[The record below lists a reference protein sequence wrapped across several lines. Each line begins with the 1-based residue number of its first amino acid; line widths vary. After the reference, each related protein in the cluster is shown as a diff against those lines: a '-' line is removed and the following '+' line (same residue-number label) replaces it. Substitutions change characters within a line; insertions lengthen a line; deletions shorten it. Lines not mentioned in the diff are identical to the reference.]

1 VPAIVLL
8 YHFPESYPPSLF
20 YSLLLRKAAERTLGL
35 WEMWGYTLL
44 AHHRTV
50 LSRYLKGCDMKYL
63 VVLLLALLLLVASP
77 AVAQSERHLEAI
89 RLARKLWRII
99 DITREYVP
107 QFQAHVILEA
117 PDRERLTLTFRTER
131 AQTLVRDDVITL
143 SPQGTIPPDIPE
155 TALGDYLFP
164 TPVRLGKTRWWKE
177 WVKHEGKQIKRDW
190 QLFLE
195 QRRGGETKI

>member
-1 VPAIVLL
+1 
-8 YHFPESYPPSLF
+8 
-20 YSLLLRKAAERTLGL
+20 
-35 WEMWGYTLL
+35 
-44 AHHRTV
+44 
-50 LSRYLKGCDMKYL
+50 MKYL
-63 VVLLLALLLLVASP
+63 VVFLLALLLLVASP

-89 RLARKLWRII
+89 RLSRKLWRII

-131 AQTLVRDDVITL
+131 AQTLVRDDVIML
-143 SPQGTIPPDIPE
+143 SPQTIIPPDIPE
-155 TALGDYLFP
+155 TALGDYLLP

-177 WVKHEGKQIKRDW
+177 WVKHEGKQLQRDW

-195 QRRGGETKI
+195 QKRGGEIKI